1 MGEEVSELYPDGDRK
16 PMILIKVPKWEDI
29 PLAER
34 DSWLK
39 RAFGN
44 MPKRTTPW
52 GVQWDDKKDRSHF
65 AQVESRADAV
75 WLSGVIRDGG
85 GKCVRYWALDKDQYE

>member
-1 MGEEVSELYPDGDRK
+1 MTLYADAESK

-29 PLAER
+29 PIAER

-44 MPKRTTPW
+44 MPKKATPW
-52 GVQWDDKKDRSHF
+52 GVQWDGLDGHSHF
-65 AQVESRADAV
+65 AQVENRVDAIF
-75 WLSGVIRDGG
+75 LSSVIKDGG
-85 GKCVRYWALDKDQYE
+85 GKGIRYWALDKDQYKDGN